1 MNETL
6 QPVDTIL
13 QLVRQVAEPSTL
25 FSLKISW
32 FKKKKIKK
40 SIYTYMITFLS
51 SCSSCHQPSAIF
63 LVLHFQLK
71 KKSKTLMANAM
82 STAEDRRLKGSIAS
96 WFTTL
101 RAMGTTNWHLTTSK
115 VANYHWKPR
124 QKRQGQIKISQ
135 KILVILG
142 RLFNIGL
149 WIDKLCHINWC
160 SAV

>member
-1 MNETL
+1 MIICNEWNPPTNGYYSSTGEAGCW
-6 QPVDTIL
+6 TIHPFFIKNK
-13 QLVRQVAEPSTL
+13 LV
-25 FSLKISW
+25 LKKYKGSR
-32 FKKKKIKK
+32 F
-40 SIYTYMITFLS
+40 
-51 SCSSCHQPSAIF
+51 CHHFQQPSSTFINF
-63 LVLHFQLK
+63 LVLHFQEK
-71 KKSKTLMANAM
+71 RLMANAM

-124 QKRQGQIKISQ
+124 QKKTRSNQISQ

-149 WIDKLCHINWC
+149 WIDKLCHFNWC